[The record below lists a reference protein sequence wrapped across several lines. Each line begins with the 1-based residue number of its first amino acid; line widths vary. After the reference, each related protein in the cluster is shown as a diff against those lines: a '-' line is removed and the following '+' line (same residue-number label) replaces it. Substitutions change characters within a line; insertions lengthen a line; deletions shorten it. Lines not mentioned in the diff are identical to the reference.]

1 MPNQNKWDNLFLSI
15 AINVSKMSKDPS
27 TKVGSVIV
35 TNDNRQCSFG
45 YNGFASGI
53 EEKEE
58 YWNNR
63 EIKYEMVIHA
73 EENAILN
80 CPFDIR
86 GSKIYITHKPCH
98 KCLIRLYQ
106 AGVVEVYYIND
117 YIRSTHSQIWDLH
130 ASKFKLVKQ
139 LSITDQ

>member
-1 MPNQNKWDNLFLSI
+1 MTIDNVRLDITDSPLDDD
-15 AINVSKMSKDPS
+15 VKRTRRK
-27 TKVGSVIV
+27 
-35 TNDNRQCSFG
+35 
-45 YNGFASGI
+45 
-53 EEKEE
+53 EKEE